1 MEDQTELIRRAHE
14 GDKEAR
20 DELIEKNLGLVRH
33 VQKRFAGRGVEEDD
47 LFQIG
52 VIGLMKAIDRFE
64 PSREVMFSTYAV
76 PMIMGEIKRYLRED
90 GPIKISRT
98 IKENCRKL
106 TEVRCRLA
114 EGLGREPRLEEL
126 ASETGLSREDILLA
140 LDAGFGMESLDAE
153 REAGDGNMAS
163 LGERIAYV
171 ADGEGISAGMHPC
184 GDSEKDKVLDHILF
198 LQMWEGL
205 SREEQRLIWLR
216 YYQDKTQMQV
226 SDVLGI
232 SQVQVSRKEKKIL
245 EKMRQNLKL

>member
-1 MEDQTELIRRAHE
+1 MEDQKELLRRAHE

-33 VQKRFAGRGVEEDD
+33 VQKRYVGRGVDEED

-64 PSREVMFSTYAV
+64 SSKEVMFSTYAV

-98 IKENCRKL
+98 IKENSRRIA
-106 TEVRCRLA
+106 EMRSRLA
-114 EGLGREPRLEEL
+114 ERLGREPRLEEL
-126 ASETGLSREDILLA
+126 ASETELSREDLLLA
-140 LDAGFGMESLDAE
+140 LEAGFGMESLDAE
-153 REAGDGNMAS
+153 HEAEDGNMTP
-163 LGERIAYV
+163 LGERISYV
-171 ADGEGISAGMHPC
+171 AFGESISAGMHPC

-205 SREEQRLIWLR
+205 SKEEQRLIWLR

-226 SDVLGI
+226 SDALGI

-245 EKMRQNLKL
+245 EKMRQNIKL